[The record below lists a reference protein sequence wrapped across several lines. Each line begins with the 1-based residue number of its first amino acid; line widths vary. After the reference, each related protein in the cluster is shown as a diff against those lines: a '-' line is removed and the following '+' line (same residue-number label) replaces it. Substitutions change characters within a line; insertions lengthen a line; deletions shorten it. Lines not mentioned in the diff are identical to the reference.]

1 VRTAV
6 IGPQKMK
13 LAEKKKTKKEK
24 RTSRVSWHDEHGEMA
39 RAPARGTATWHVR

>member
-1 VRTAV
+1 MRTTV

-24 RTSRVSWHDEHGEMA
+24 CTSRVSWHEEHGEMA
-39 RAPARGTATWHVR
+39 HAPTRGTATWHMQ